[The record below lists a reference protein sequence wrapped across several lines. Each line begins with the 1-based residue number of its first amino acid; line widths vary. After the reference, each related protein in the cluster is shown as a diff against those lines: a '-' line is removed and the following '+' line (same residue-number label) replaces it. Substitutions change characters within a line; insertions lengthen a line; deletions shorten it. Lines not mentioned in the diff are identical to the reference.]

1 MKSMT
6 QDENCVKDG
15 DYIAWED
22 MEWILCGKARLN
34 NFSFYDLF
42 DESHTVCILGLVL
55 TYLWAYFGRNSGF
68 RASGGQSSP
77 LLGGSF

>member
-22 MEWILCGKARLN
+22 MEWILCGKARLETVDIN
-34 NFSFYDLF
+34 EPYEGPPLANFF
-42 DESHTVCILGLVL
+42 HTPFPTYYSCIHNLGIRVPSVTTLKD
-55 TYLWAYFGRNSGF
+55 
-68 RASGGQSSP
+68 
-77 LLGGSF
+77 